1 MKTLIVYDSLYGN
14 TQQIAQAIGNAFGN
28 QEGITMM
35 RVGDV
40 KSEQFAGLKLL
51 IIGSPTQ
58 RFRPTAAISNLLKG
72 ISENSLTGVKVA
84 VFDTRLTTREINE
97 TPALA
102 FFVRLFGVS
111 AYAAKPMADILKK
124 KGGELIVSAEGFFVE
139 GMEGPLAQGELER
152 AADWAKQISAKAQW
166 LDQVHQGW

>member
-1 MKTLIVYDSLYGN
+1 MKTLIVYDSHKGN
-14 TQQIAQAIGNAFGN
+14 TQQIAQATGNALGN
-28 QEGITMM
+28 QEDTTMV
-35 RVGDV
+35 RVGVV
-40 KSEQFAGLKLL
+40 KPEQFKGLKLL

-72 ISENSLTGVKVA
+72 ISENGLKGVKVV

-102 FFVRLFGVS
+102 FFVRLFGHS
-111 AYAAKPMADILKK
+111 AYAAKPIADTLKN

-152 AADWAKQISAKAQW
+152 AADWAKQISAKAQ
-166 LDQVHQGW
+166 